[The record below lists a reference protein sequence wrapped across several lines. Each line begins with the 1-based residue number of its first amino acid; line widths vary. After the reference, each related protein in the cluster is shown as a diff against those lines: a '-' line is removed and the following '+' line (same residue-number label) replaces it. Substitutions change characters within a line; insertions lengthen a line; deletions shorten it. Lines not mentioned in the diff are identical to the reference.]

1 MSAWP
6 RPTTADI
13 GLRAFAPN
21 PSRLFTEASIG
32 MQEILLSPS
41 AHNSINQHIRHA
53 AQWQIQAPYSGDEKQ
68 WDLLLI
74 QWLEE
79 VLYRVEVKNQWLV
92 DCHISVSWE
101 SEKVRLLAQ
110 VSWVD
115 AETIEREVEIKAVT
129 SHELQFTELS
139 KNESAI
145 SPWEQV
151 PDFQGP
157 GWFCDVVFDI

>member
-1 MSAWP
+1 MSSWP

-13 GLRAFAPN
+13 ALRAFASS

-32 MQEILLSPS
+32 MQEILLSDE
-41 AHNSINQHIRHA
+41 AQKTLNTHIRHSS
-53 AQWQIQAPYSGDEKQ
+53 QWQIEAPHDSENES

-79 VLYRVEVKNQWLV
+79 VLYRAEIHNQWLV
-92 DCHISVSWE
+92 DCQLAFTWLN
-101 SEKVRLLAQ
+101 EKVIAAGH
-110 VSWVD
+110 VSWV
-115 AETIEREVEIKAVT
+115 ESEHVEREVEIKAVT
-129 SHELQFTELS
+129 SHELQFKELYAGE
-139 KNESAI
+139 NAY

>member
-13 GLRAFAPN
+13 GLRAFASN
-21 PSRLFTEASIG
+21 PTRLFTEATLG
-32 MQEILLSPS
+32 MQDILLSDS
-41 AHNSINQHIRHA
+41 AQKSIDRHIRHSS
-53 AQWQIQAPYSGDEKQ
+53 QWLLSAPYDGGDKQ

-79 VLYRVEVKNQWLV
+79 VLYRAEIKQQWLI
-92 DCHISVSWE
+92 DCQILITWE
-101 SEKVRLLAQ
+101 SEEVVLSAQ
-110 VSWVD
+110 VSWVNS
-115 AETIEREVEIKAVT
+115 EEIEREIEIKAVT
-129 SHELQFTELS
+129 SHELQFTELTNGEHAFS
-139 KNESAI
+139 Q
-145 SPWEQV
+145 WEQV